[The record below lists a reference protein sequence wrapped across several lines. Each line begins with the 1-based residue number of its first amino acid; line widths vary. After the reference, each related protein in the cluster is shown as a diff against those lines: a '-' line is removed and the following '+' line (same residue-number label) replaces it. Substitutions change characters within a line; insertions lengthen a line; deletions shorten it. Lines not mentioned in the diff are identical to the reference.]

1 MLKEKMTT
9 KNILIAVVLLVVAL
23 LSFTVITK
31 YATSAE
37 VHNSSLQL
45 LDDKKMTAMEL
56 TAGVAATSTAISAL
70 PGDAAT
76 PIAEQVADLTGPLLL
91 VICAI
96 YLEKFLLTT
105 IGFISFKILIPLAC
119 LLGIGYL
126 FLSKESIRI
135 VASKMAVFAL
145 VIAIAIPASVSVTKL
160 IETTFEE
167 SIQNTYEEAN
177 VVTEEAEKSNEQEES
192 KGFMNFLKGL
202 GDEVTE
208 LADSAR
214 NALSV
219 FIDAIAVLLIT
230 TCVIPILVILFFL
243 WMIKLIFGLNI
254 IKKSTPGGGFFFYG
268 ISLRISS
275 AGTSSL

>member
-254 IKKSTPGGGFFFYG
+254 DLSEARRWIPSR
-268 ISLRISS
+268 RIR
-275 AGTSSL
+275 